1 MNIELTEL
9 QQRLLDSEPGAAQV
23 VDPRDDAHYV
33 LVPARDFEAVREL
46 LEEERNLQA
55 IRRTALKNAAGR
67 MGEAP

>member
-46 LEEERNLQA
+46 LDDDRRQRA
-55 IRRTALKNAAGR
+55 IADLALKNAVGRLAAGS
-67 MGEAP
+67 